1 MKKTN
6 KILPDI
12 KIAEAIIDNPF
23 LVLLLERF
31 NISLPVQDLNISDL
45 CKSYGINETLFEAFV
60 SMYNGNTSIPEL
72 KLNEH
77 DALTIVHFLRVSHI
91 YYSEQIY
98 PEIKELINRM
108 NQLNDHKEMKL
119 VSVFFK
125 DYFREVTDHL
135 DYENEVFHP
144 YVIQLASQINNN
156 EPSNIRDEY
165 SVKQYKARHDDIE
178 EKLNDLRNLLIKYLP
193 VNQDQTVRRK
203 LLFLLSEL
211 EFDLKIH
218 SDIEELILIPFTLRM
233 EKKVKQTE
241 Q

>member
-45 CKSYGINETLFEAFV
+45 CKSYGINEMLFEAFV
-60 SMYNGNTSIPEL
+60 SMYKQQRTSIPEL

-98 PEIKELINRM
+98 PEILELINRM

-119 VSVFFK
+119 VSVF
-125 DYFREVTDHL
+125 
-135 DYENEVFHP
+135 
-144 YVIQLASQINNN
+144 
-156 EPSNIRDEY
+156 
-165 SVKQYKARHDDIE
+165 
-178 EKLNDLRNLLIKYLP
+178 
-193 VNQDQTVRRK
+193 
-203 LLFLLSEL
+203 
-211 EFDLKIH
+211 
-218 SDIEELILIPFTLRM
+218 
-233 EKKVKQTE
+233 
-241 Q
+241 

>member
-1 MKKTN
+1 
-6 KILPDI
+6 
-12 KIAEAIIDNPF
+12 
-23 LVLLLERF
+23 
-31 NISLPVQDLNISDL
+31 
-45 CKSYGINETLFEAFV
+45 
-60 SMYNGNTSIPEL
+60 
-72 KLNEH
+72 
-77 DALTIVHFLRVSHI
+77 
-91 YYSEQIY
+91 
-98 PEIKELINRM
+98 
-108 NQLNDHKEMKL
+108 MKL